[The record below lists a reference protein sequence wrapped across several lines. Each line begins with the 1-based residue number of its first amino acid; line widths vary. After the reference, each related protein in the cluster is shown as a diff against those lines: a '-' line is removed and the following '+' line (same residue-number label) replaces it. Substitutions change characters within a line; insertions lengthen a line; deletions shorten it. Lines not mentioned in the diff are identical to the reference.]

1 MRPVLFDIDNVS
13 VLAYPVIIISA
24 IILAVLLIRYY
35 EIPYL
40 HSRGLCPET
49 LYKYNGEA
57 LLIAFALTVIG
68 SRLGSVIVNWHLY
81 EHDPTAAL
89 AFWRGGFAYHGG
101 LTAVLLGVFI
111 HSLLRRIPLGSLLDA
126 AIPYATLAYGTGRL
140 ACFLH
145 GCCYGL
151 PTDLP
156 WGLAYPTVDSITRH
170 PTQLYASVASLIIF
184 FILIRIHRRGFP
196 AGYTF
201 AWFLVLHG
209 AYRLLVEF
217 FRGRDYLFEPISLA
231 QVVSMVIVLGG
242 VVLLINRRKV
252 LRRAI
257 YE

>member
-1 MRPVLFDIDNVS
+1 MHPVLFEFNNVT
-13 VLAYPVIIISA
+13 VLAYPVIIISS

-40 HSRGLCPET
+40 YSRGLCPET

-57 LLIAFALTVIG
+57 LLIAFILTVVG

-81 EHDPTAAL
+81 EHDPTAVL

-101 LTAVLLGVFI
+101 LIAVLLGISI
-111 HSLLRRIPLGSLLDA
+111 HALLRRIPLGSLLDA

-140 ACFLH
+140 ACFLN

-151 PTDLP
+151 PTELP
-156 WGLAYPTVDSITRH
+156 WGLAYPAVDSVTRQ
-170 PTQLYASVASLIIF
+170 PTQLYASAASLIIF

-217 FRGRDYLFEPISLA
+217 FRVRDYLFEPISLA
-231 QVVSMVIVLGG
+231 QVVSITIILGG
-242 VVLLINRRKV
+242 IALLINRKKV
-252 LRRAI
+252 LRRAS